1 VKAIRA
7 ELNMLFD
14 ELKALK
20 IVKSASIK
28 VGTKIL
34 KSHMFVVAKYLA
46 SGEFGKMKAQLVV
59 DWRDQHVNL
68 YLKKS
73 SPMVAIHSV
82 LIVLGIVAAKPWRF
96 MVKINVKGAF
106 IQMTM
111 TGEPTYMKLDKDM
124 M

>member
-1 VKAIRA
+1 MKAIRA

-14 ELKALK
+14 ELKALMK

-59 DWRDQHVNL
+59 DWRD
-68 YLKKS
+68 
-73 SPMVAIHSV
+73 
-82 LIVLGIVAAKPWRF
+82 
-96 MVKINVKGAF
+96 
-106 IQMTM
+106 
-111 TGEPTYMKLDKDM
+111 
-124 M
+124 